1 MCLGKCQ
8 NKMHDFSSNLKKEN
22 AFGCAQAKLQIGVSN
37 FLFSKKDRFETDDI
51 ILCEVLP

>member
-22 AFGCAQAKLQIGVSN
+22 AFGCAQANKLQIGVSI
-37 FLFSKKDRFETDDI
+37 FFVFE
-51 ILCEVLP
+51 ERSF